1 MPALLM
7 RLLEA
12 IKAIMEQ
19 TTDADQARVLMD
31 QAAMIQRANLE
42 SVPEESDRADV
53 ESRYSAVAS
62 LYARLDDAAESYPQP
77 ERGLHLAADPESEL
91 SRGSEG

>member
-7 RLLEA
+7 RQLDAL
-12 IKAIMEQ
+12 KAIMEQ

-53 ESRYSAVAS
+53 ERRYSTLAIV
-62 LYARLDDAAESYPQP
+62 YARLNDSTGEAALN
-77 ERGLHLAADPESEL
+77 RGTIFT
-91 SRGSEG
+91 